1 MITSLKGKNLFLLS
15 NECCQKY
22 KCIKEK
28 INFLSGM
35 SHQYISHDANCNK
48 VLTWSLISAQS
59 RDRQFWQTLQN
70 QRTSFFRCFSSAWN
84 RWWWWE
90 KKSRGAEISDMII
103 MLCHC
108 MLCHYVD
115 IITVIQPLYLS
126 YSSVG
131 IRIVRVKEL
140 HYDLGDIIR
149 DSWFC
154 WYLSKDGNLCFFY
167 CTLFRFTMLSCCQRQ
182 NDQPQIKF
190 T

>member
-1 MITSLKGKNLFLLS
+1 MLTVTKFWPDLWSQHSPETDSSDRLCRTNAHPSSDASVQPGTDDDGGKKRAEVRRS
-15 NECCQKY
+15 Q
-22 KCIKEK
+22 I
-28 INFLSGM
+28 
-35 SHQYISHDANCNK
+35 
-48 VLTWSLISAQS
+48 WSLMW
-59 RDRQFWQTLQN
+59 FVYLYV
-70 QRTSFFRCFSSAWN
+70 
-84 RWWWWE
+84 
-90 KKSRGAEISDMII
+90 

-108 MLCHYVD
+108 MSCHYVD

-140 HYDLGDIIR
+140 HYDLEDIIR